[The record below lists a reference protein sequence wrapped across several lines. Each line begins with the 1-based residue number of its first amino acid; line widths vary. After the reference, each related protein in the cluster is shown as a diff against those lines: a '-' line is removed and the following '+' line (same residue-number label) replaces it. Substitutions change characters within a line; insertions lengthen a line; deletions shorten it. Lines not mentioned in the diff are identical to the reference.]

1 MEPQVELEMTPATGQ
16 TKLGTEVREVLQQ
29 TPNPAAQWPSALPP
43 AEVHS
48 ADPGLGVAVD
58 VGEP

>member
-1 MEPQVELEMTPATGQ
+1 MLVEMMEPQVELEMT
-16 TKLGTEVREVLQQ
+16 QQ

-48 ADPGLGVAVD
+48 EEVKQVPLILNTFR
-58 VGEP
+58 